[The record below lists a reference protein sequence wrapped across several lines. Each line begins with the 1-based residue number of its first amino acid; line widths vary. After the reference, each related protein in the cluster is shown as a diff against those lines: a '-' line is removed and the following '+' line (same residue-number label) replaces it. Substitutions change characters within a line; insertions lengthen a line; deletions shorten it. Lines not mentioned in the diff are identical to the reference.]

1 MVSGAADAGAAPEAV
16 DDAVGHYALGCGVC
30 DAYPGKEDGEE
41 IAHKRTGVAQE
52 ALDAVGGG
60 LLLFVHE
67 VSNHHLEGLHCHV
80 DGCVKEDEGEE
91 TEPHCGVQAKEQIGG
106 GEVEAS
112 GLGKQEHHQHG
123 HNSSHKQ
130 IRLAPAHA
138 GPGAVRPF
146 ADERLD
152 YHAHER
158 RQNPE
163 KTQLVRIGAKGGEDT
178 ADIGALQRVGNL
190 NPEKAEAQVEHLG
203 EGQVA
208 FVGHFLF
215 KAYVAAYKY
224 KNFYQLYI
232 LIRHK

>member
-1 MVSGAADAGAAPEAV
+1 MSR
-16 DDAVGHYALGCGVC
+16 CR
-30 DAYPGKEDGEE
+30 KE
-41 IAHKRTGVAQE
+41 
-52 ALDAVGGG
+52 
-60 LLLFVHE
+60 
-67 VSNHHLEGLHCHV
+67 
-80 DGCVKEDEGEE
+80 
-91 TEPHCGVQAKEQIGG
+91 GVQAGG
-106 GEVEAS
+106 RRGRAA
-112 GLGKQEHHQHG
+112 LGPRTEWPIDRQ
-123 HNSSHKQ
+123 
-130 IRLAPAHA
+130 
-138 GPGAVRPF
+138 AVRPF